1 MGAVVTGNKIEF
13 TATRTL
19 PYTSNGV
26 TWTSPSANHFHAQ
39 GTATANSLLYFH
51 NQYAMPSWLEF
62 DKQYNVYFP
71 KTGNTNNVVFGIE
84 LQRNSDLSWYTA
96 YFNYRETGSFTV
108 PTEAQ
113 GYRQIIVYV
122 RLSNGYTANETVHP
136 YLVKTVPYTP
146 RFNDNGM
153 RGSIYYSGT
162 TGGYYAMPN
171 CTRYCYGRWW
181 EIMGQQPSGLYRLG
195 NAEDWWGDVTAYQ
208 KGQTPRL
215 GAIICFADGP
225 YSKLGHVAVVEKI
238 YSNGDVLFSNSGYE
252 YKYFYKR
259 CANGRDNYHS
269 GKRGWY
275 GYETAYRFQG
285 FIYLP
290 DEYSPTPTPEPT
302 PSDMPKPLW
311 FYLGRW
317 PF

>member
-13 TATRTL
+13 TANPTL

-26 TWTSPSANHFHAQ
+26 TWTSPSSNHFKAS
-39 GTATANSLLYFH
+39 GTATANSILYLI
-51 NQYAMPSWLEF
+51 NQYSMPSWLQF
-62 DKQYNVYFP
+62 DTQYNVYFP
-71 KTGNTNNVVFGIE
+71 KTGNTNNVIFIVQ

-96 YFNYRETGSFTV
+96 YFNYRESGTFTV

-113 GYRQIIVYV
+113 GYRQIVV
-122 RLSNGYTANETVHP
+122 CLRLSNGYTANETVYP
-136 YLVKTVPYTP
+136 YLIKTVPYTP

-181 EIMGQQPSGLYRLG
+181 EIMGQEPTALANKG
-195 NAEDWWGDVTAYQ
+195 NAVSWWAGVTAYE

-215 GAIICFADGP
+215 GAIMCFSGGG
-225 YSKLGHVAVVEKI
+225 KQMGHVAIVEQI
-238 YSNGDVLFSNSGYE
+238 DADGTVWSSNSGYQ
-252 YKYFYKR
+252 YKYFYTRKGQR
-259 CANGRDNYHS
+259 SNPSWKPYGQWDGRKPYV
-269 GKRGWY
+269 
-275 GYETAYRFQG
+275 FQG

-290 DEYSPTPTPEPT
+290 DEYSPTPPPEPPT
-302 PSDMPKPLW
+302 PTPHKKPLW
-311 FYLGRW
+311 FWTRRK